1 VSVVL
6 TSDCCFVLLTIW
18 HSPAHEEAIS
28 FETNVAFFQLLSPS
42 TLYIIAREA
51 IRMPVLVE
59 RLYIFLSTSDGLLT
73 FTALDREQIIETFS
87 TVGSAVVDEETV
99 ATKRTVAEGA
109 NEVVRV
115 PTLAKSIYTI
125 PDNSIVTVGTLWSV
139 ELIVTLL
146 TEELVVFFDERLIL

>member
-1 VSVVL
+1 MSVVL

-28 FETNVAFFQLLSPS
+28 FETNVAF
-42 TLYIIAREA
+42 IAREA